1 MRFIDTKINGFINVN
16 ELEDIIENAASQLGL
31 ECQIIRRFNDNGS
44 YRATDIEVTQCD
56 KKNKYEPIV
65 NVYGLMEGHRTNS
78 LVIEKMGNKKR
89 VKAFIETLNESLS
102 KYLSENL

>member
-1 MRFIDTKINGFINVN
+1 MKLKEAKIKGFINVN
-16 ELEDIIENAASQLGL
+16 ELEGIIENTASQLGL

-78 LVIEKMGNKKR
+78 LMIEKMEIKR
-89 VKAFIETLNESLS
+89 E
-102 KYLSENL
+102 